1 MNKREILNGY
11 LDIYSMNDNRTKYA
25 LDLDIFKE
33 NSKSIYA
40 KGMYGNIYRLEIVH
54 KLQVFFKFFLKL
66 IDGVGVLFN

>member
-40 KGMYGNIYRLEIVH
+40 KGMYGNIYRLEKSTGAVFLDGKKYADKSEYIVSY
-54 KLQVFFKFFLKL
+54 
-66 IDGVGVLFN
+66 